1 MALIVFGGAF
11 KGKGSQKYM
20 NPLISTCFS
29 SYHHP
34 TAKNRERQTVLVLCP
49 FTVSGSNGH
58 MEVRIQSSFSVKP
71 NQS

>member
-34 TAKNRERQTVLVLCP
+34 TAKTGKDKLSWC
-49 FTVSGSNGH
+49 SDHS
-58 MEVRIQSSFSVKP
+58 QSVAQMDIWK
-71 NQS
+71 